1 MCIENSV
8 LEGGA
13 TLGVGLCDRPV
24 IELKGL
30 R

>member
-8 LEGGA
+8 LEGGS
-13 TLGVGLCDRPV
+13 TMDVGLCDRPV
-24 IELKGL
+24 IKLKGL